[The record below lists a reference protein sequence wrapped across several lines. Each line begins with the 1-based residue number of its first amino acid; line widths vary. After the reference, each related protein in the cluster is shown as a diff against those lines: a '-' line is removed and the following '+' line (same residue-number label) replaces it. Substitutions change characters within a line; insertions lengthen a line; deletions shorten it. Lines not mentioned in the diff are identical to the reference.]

1 MSPFAAPEFHEET
14 IFIVDDEAV
23 NLKLLDRT
31 LASAGYNRRI
41 LISEPETVVQQY
53 LQHRPAL
60 ILLDLNMPGMD
71 GYEVMAA
78 LNKLEEPLL
87 PPIVVL
93 TAQSQQ
99 DYLMRALEAG
109 ARDFV
114 SKPFDSRELLMRVHN
129 FLDGHVAHK
138 LVRHQ
143 KDHLEVL
150 VEERTRQLQE
160 SHLEILRRLGH
171 AAEYRDEETGDHI
184 IRMSQMCALL
194 ARKAGWSEQECELIL
209 HAAPMHDIGK
219 IGIPDTIL
227 LKPGKLNPAEWK
239 IMQTHAEIGGRL
251 LEGNDENLFTMARE
265 IALNHHEKWD
275 GSGYP
280 QGLKGEQ
287 IPVSGRIAALA
298 DVFDALTSTRPYK
311 EAWPIEGAVQLIREN
326 RGKHFDPGLVDL
338 FLDDV
343 ASFVEIKTTIWTESK
358 TCEKNSEV

>member
-1 MSPFAAPEFHEET
+1 M
-14 IFIVDDEAV
+14 DDEAV

-143 KDHLEVL
+143 KI
-150 VEERTRQLQE
+150 
-160 SHLEILRRLGH
+160 ILKFWLRSVRANYRR
-171 AAEYRDEETGDHI
+171 AT
-184 IRMSQMCALL
+184 
-194 ARKAGWSEQECELIL
+194 
-209 HAAPMHDIGK
+209 
-219 IGIPDTIL
+219 
-227 LKPGKLNPAEWK
+227 WK
-239 IMQTHAEIGGRL
+239 SSA
-251 LEGNDENLFTMARE
+251 
-265 IALNHHEKWD
+265 
-275 GSGYP
+275 GSGTRLSIGMRK
-280 QGLKGEQ
+280 QGTTL
-287 IPVSGRIAALA
+287 SG
-298 DVFDALTSTRPYK
+298 
-311 EAWPIEGAVQLIREN
+311 
-326 RGKHFDPGLVDL
+326 
-338 FLDDV
+338 
-343 ASFVEIKTTIWTESK
+343 
-358 TCEKNSEV
+358 